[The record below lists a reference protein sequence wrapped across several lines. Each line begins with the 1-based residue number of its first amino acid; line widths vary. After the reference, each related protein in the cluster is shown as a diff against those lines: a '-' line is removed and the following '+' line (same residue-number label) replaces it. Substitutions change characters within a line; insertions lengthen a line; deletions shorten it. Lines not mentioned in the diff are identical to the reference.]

1 MIGLASFPPVDS
13 AGEVRVLQPGARA
26 LRGRIRDHTR
36 LTASADARHI
46 VHRQSF
52 LYTDPTMP
60 VPLNIE
66 SIPGRQPGTVILRL
80 TGPLNLNNIL
90 PLRAMFRRPEPPH
103 LTILDFSGVSYIDS
117 AGMSELINHE
127 VYCRD
132 NGIKFTL
139 AAVSPRV
146 LEMLQ
151 VTRLDTVL
159 TLAATVA
166 EAEAKG

>member
-1 MIGLASFPPVDS
+1 
-13 AGEVRVLQPGARA
+13 
-26 LRGRIRDHTR
+26 
-36 LTASADARHI
+36 
-46 VHRQSF
+46 
-52 LYTDPTMP
+52 MP

-139 AAVSPRV
+139 AVAV
-146 LEMLQ
+146 
-151 VTRLDTVL
+151 TFTVPPMVQ
-159 TLAATVA
+159 AAPKVDDPGA
-166 EAEAKG
+166 A

>member
-1 MIGLASFPPVDS
+1 
-13 AGEVRVLQPGARA
+13 
-26 LRGRIRDHTR
+26 
-36 LTASADARHI
+36 
-46 VHRQSF
+46 
-52 LYTDPTMP
+52 MP
-60 VPLNIE
+60 VTLNIE

-159 TLAATVA
+159 TLASTVA